1 MKFGFPSPDWRPHHS
16 EAPNPNAPTRHMS
29 SMVKRTLF
37 EKNPENWWTLGSS
50 GFWEPRKSCHT
61 LAILGRYLTLLFHV
75 HISCGFN
82 SKVIQ
87 RFKIYQEMMLAA
99 SSPQIQA
106 GQRTFK
112 IGEATGKKKRDSFH
126 AIPAAAYRY
135 WAISSPIGKCSGLWM
150 ANSLDEQANESQR
163 ARSLAL
169 SC

>member
-61 LAILGRYLTLLFHV
+61 LAILGTYLTFLFHV

-82 SKVIQ
+82 SVIQ
-87 RFKIYQEMMLAA
+87 RFLQ
-99 SSPQIQA
+99 QA
-106 GQRTFK
+106 NDACSKLTANPSRTTYLQDWR
-112 IGEATGKKKRDSFH
+112 GDRQKKRDSFH

>member
-61 LAILGRYLTLLFHV
+61 LAILGTYLTFLFHV

-82 SKVIQ
+82 SEVIQ
-87 RFKIYQEMMLAA
+87 RFLQQMMLAA

-106 GQRTFK
+106 GQRIFK
-112 IGEATGKKKRDSFH
+112 IGESTGKK
-126 AIPAAAYRY
+126 
-135 WAISSPIGKCSGLWM
+135 
-150 ANSLDEQANESQR
+150 NETLSMQSQR
-163 ARSLAL
+163 LRIGTGRFQVQLVNVQDFGWQTPWMSKPMKAKERVA
-169 SC
+169 